1 MESLN
6 SLKRKLKCN
15 YHLKLP
21 ELLLR
26 DLLILAEFLIF
37 SLVDQDNPV
46 SIKECFWEQTLR
58 ECRKARLDKGQEDAI
73 NSNVISRRAKAGC
86 LATAVD
92 CDWSRDVTNRNTVTV
107 LLNF

>member
-15 YHLKLP
+15 SHLKLP

-46 SIKECFWEQTLR
+46 SIKECF
-58 ECRKARLDKGQEDAI
+58 
-73 NSNVISRRAKAGC
+73 
-86 LATAVD
+86 
-92 CDWSRDVTNRNTVTV
+92 
-107 LLNF
+107 

>member
-1 MESLN
+1 MSISVEDKNNLKFYPMESLN

-26 DLLILAEFLIF
+26 DLLILAEVLIF

-46 SIKECFWEQTLR
+46 SIKECF
-58 ECRKARLDKGQEDAI
+58 
-73 NSNVISRRAKAGC
+73 
-86 LATAVD
+86 
-92 CDWSRDVTNRNTVTV
+92 
-107 LLNF
+107 